1 MERMGAVARQNVGA
15 LFPNTVPLEFSKWRT
30 GMSAKETWTPG
41 SPYTETDEQFVP
53 EIPEYLGLFCV
64 GDCGGHYWVGLEKKG
79 NGDLR

>member
-1 MERMGAVARQNVGA
+1 
-15 LFPNTVPLEFSKWRT
+15 
-30 GMSAKETWTPG
+30 MSAKETWTPG

-79 NGDLR
+79 NGDLH